1 MRRPRAQ
8 ETPMN
13 AAERVAAERRERL
26 ERFRRHAERVREAEV
41 RRIAVDILGVPPDR
55 VARALRGNVTR
66 DDEDD
71 DPGPPTRT

>member
-1 MRRPRAQ
+1 MS
-8 ETPMN
+8 
-13 AAERVAAERRERL
+13 AAERVAAEHRERL